1 VLNAQTQYHTN
12 IPILHK
18 RGNPIAVGQQIWRF
32 PQRQTYATTAFK
44 TRHVQAR
51 IQFRRGKK
59 SAIQEN
65 LQQRKTGAVEY
76 KLFNLNP
83 EGIFDPTW
91 GIRPASISNLH
102 SLYKKQQKQMQNP
115 SGVSTFMQRVKNI
128 YGKGQIYKLRKDLN
142 EEVDDKLKNVISA
155 LKSDKT
161 LGKSYTLNRKK
172 LTHSEIE
179 NLFQLNHEVNTVR
192 GLEGW
197 LTSSYHKQTA
207 LGKIRY

>member
-1 VLNAQTQYHTN
+1 
-12 IPILHK
+12 
-18 RGNPIAVGQQIWRF
+18 
-32 PQRQTYATTAFK
+32 
-44 TRHVQAR
+44 
-51 IQFRRGKK
+51 
-59 SAIQEN
+59 
-65 LQQRKTGAVEY
+65 
-76 KLFNLNP
+76 
-83 EGIFDPTW
+83 
-91 GIRPASISNLH
+91 
-102 SLYKKQQKQMQNP
+102 
-115 SGVSTFMQRVKNI
+115 MQRVKNI

-197 LTSSYHKQTA
+197 LTASYHKQSA